1 MQDRNPGL
9 SELMRKANR
18 GDARSYDE
26 LLRSLPCVVRRM
38 VTRGA
43 PRDVPLDEEDI
54 VQETL
59 LAIHTKRHTWDETRP
74 LLPWV
79 HAVARHKLA
88 DVLRRQH
95 GYSVSIDD
103 MSEEL
108 SVPHAAHCHGVD
120 ALSLLRFLKGR
131 TRDIV
136 AAISIDGAST
146 REVAAKLGMTEVAV
160 RVAYHRALNSLARAV
175 AVR

>member
-1 MQDRNPGL
+1 MQDLNPGL

-18 GDARSYDE
+18 GDAHSYNE
-26 LLRSLPCVVRRM
+26 LLRSLTPVVRRM

-43 PRDVPLDEEDI
+43 PRDVSVDVEDV

-59 LAIHTKRHTWDETRP
+59 LAIHTKRHTWDESRP

-88 DVLRRQH
+88 DVLRRRQ
-95 GYSVSIDD
+95 GYSVPIDD

-108 SVPHAAHCHGVD
+108 SVPHAAHCHGID
-120 ALSLLRFLKGR
+120 ALSLLKFLNGR

-136 AAISIDGAST
+136 AAISIDGASA
-146 REVAAKLGMTEVAV
+146 REVAAKLGMTEIAV
-160 RVAYHRALNSLARAV
+160 RVAYHRALNSVARAA